1 MKRFTI
7 VWAAA
12 SGLVAAGL
20 FLSAGSSRADV
31 DKEMHEALSK
41 IAKALQNGD
50 KAKAAQLA
58 KAYAKTVE
66 ELGDVMHGF
75 KPRKS
80 KGLGWG
86 TKPGLVDPDG
96 IEKKLDDIDQNGL
109 APGEMKKAASAFE
122 EGSWM
127 TAAIAEVTLA
137 MAPTKDKGRLKRKNW
152 VEDTTRM
159 RDGAIEMANAARARS
174 AGAFKAAATK
184 VNAAC
189 NNCHSVFRIGRGR

>member
-12 SGLVAAGL
+12 AGLVAAGF
-20 FLSAGSSRADV
+20 FLSSGSSRADV
-31 DKEMHEALSK
+31 DKEMYDELSK
-41 IAKALQNGD
+41 IAKALQDGD

-58 KAYAKTVE
+58 KAYSKKVE

-109 APGEMKKAASAFE
+109 TDADMKKGAAAFE

-127 TAAIAEVTLA
+127 TAAISEFALHRLPEKFGRKG
-137 MAPTKDKGRLKRKNW
+137 TKKDWIELSIK
-152 VEDTTRM
+152 T
-159 RDGAIEMANAARARS
+159 RDGAIEMAKAAKSGRAP
-174 AGAFKAAATK
+174 AFKAAAVK
-184 VNAAC
+184 VNALC
-189 NNCHSVFRIGRGR
+189 NNCHSKFKP